1 MTPPSV
7 RVPETES
14 NRRAA
19 LSTIGRFT
27 AGTGSA
33 STLGA
38 PSVASRASQKL
49 IVIRVIVSLPY
60 GVVRMQRLEEV
71 RGPGRIPADI
81 KRYSGVDRYG
91 QARRVIAADSGRD
104 SITGSSG
111 LRAASTPGGERL
123 RL

>member
-1 MTPPSV
+1 MTAPSV

-14 NRRAA
+14 NRWAA

-33 STLGA
+33 STLRT

-60 GVVRMQRLEEV
+60 CVVRMQRAGGSH
-71 RGPGRIPADI
+71 GPGRIPADI

-91 QARRVIAADSGRD
+91 QAPPGDRSRLWPRFNHRD
-104 SITGSSG
+104 QAGCG
-111 LRAASTPGGERL
+111 GGSTPGGERP
-123 RL
+123 R